1 MIATV
6 LENTVRV
13 VEIDLAQID
22 DYPMLLEDIYD
33 DRIDVLMIRQAFC
46 PKELE
51 AAGMAAQQESCLQW
65 LRPNPAEMVG
75 ENIQVLGVS
84 LTPSGKTP
92 MGPSLDVYLTENQA
106 YRQVSDRLFNPEFN
120 PQQEIDRVL
129 GQLAKGRR
137 VTTPMTEAGQSYAP
151 YTVRSLYDGQ
161 GIGVH
166 HDYHFGLAAYKT
178 LAATADTTT
187 LLSFIT
193 PLAVPISGGDLVVYA
208 LTLGNP
214 NKPMLPNGRWDPGA
228 IEQQYHT
235 VYLQPEIGDLVI
247 FASGRCLHQVTPV
260 VGATPRIT
268 LGGFLS
274 FDRSREEVLYWS

>member
-1 MIATV
+1 MSATV

-13 VEIDLAQID
+13 VEITRNQID
-22 DYPMLLEDIYD
+22 DYPTLLEDIYD
-33 DRIDVLMIRQAFC
+33 DRTDVLMIRQAFC
-46 PKELE
+46 SKPLQM
-51 AAGMAAQQESCLQW
+51 AGMNAQQGACLQW

-75 ENIQVLGVS
+75 EDIQVLGVS

-92 MGPSLDVYLTENQA
+92 VGPSLDVYLSENQA
-106 YRQVSDRLFNPEFN
+106 YRQVTDRLFNPEFN
-120 PQQEIDRVL
+120 PQREIDRVL
-129 GQLAKGRR
+129 GQLAHGKP
-137 VTTPMTEAGQSYAP
+137 VTTPMTEDGQSYAP
-151 YTVRSLYDGQ
+151 YTVRSLDDGQ

-166 HDYHFGLAAYKT
+166 HDYHFALSAYKT
-178 LAATADTTT
+178 LAAAADTTT

-208 LTLGNP
+208 LTLANP
-214 NKPMLPNGRWDPGA
+214 NKPMRPNGRWDPGA

-260 VGATPRIT
+260 VGVVPRIT
-268 LGGFLS
+268 LGGFLA
-274 FDRSREEVLYWS
+274 FDRRREKVLYWS